1 MNYITTTQ
9 LRTETPELILALT
22 NGQSVDLI
30 HRSQV
35 IGEVRPKKVAK
46 TKLFNS
52 QRMMKIVESM
62 NLKPMTIKQAEK
74 NYRNYM
80 FKRHGQGIS

>member
-9 LRTETPELILALT
+9 LRTETPELIATLMY
-22 NGQSVDLI
+22 GQNIDLI

-35 IGEVRPKKVAK
+35 IGEIRPKKTTK
-46 TKLFNS
+46 PKLFNS
-52 QRMMKIVESM
+52 KRMMKIVESM
-62 NLKPMTIKQAEK
+62 NLKPMSTKQAEK
-74 NYRNYM
+74 NYRDYM